1 MEDIPRALAT
11 DYLTEYGVKGIRFG
25 LLNSDDSILLLGQYG
40 YPDAMAWRNR
50 KLRGDCKGSGMLLE
64 KFL

>member
-25 LLNSDDSILLLGQYG
+25 LLNSDDSITNLGQHG
-40 YPDAMAWRNR
+40 FPDADEYRNR
-50 KLRGDCKGSGMLLE
+50 NIPSE
-64 KFL
+64 